1 MVKPMAKFILI
12 VLLFLLLNLSLESYC
27 FGDEKPYYGS
37 PGTVWNLPN
46 KESDEEAGDPNEQM
60 TAVQTTVKT
69 LLNKAVLSPTKNNV
83 KNYIEVQNAVS
94 ANASKFSHIW
104 QSVLMENPELDYTL
118 IHPTNNTAIQVE
130 YDETTQ
136 QENNVIKQLA
146 KQSGLVF
153 FYRSSCPYCRK
164 FAPVLKSFADKY
176 GVTVLPVT
184 TDGIAL
190 PEFPQSY
197 IDHGQ
202 AKRFHAT
209 VEPAVF
215 AVNPYTHK
223 AIPVS
228 YGLVSETELKN
239 RIMKIATHFYGDV
252 NP

>member
-1 MVKPMAKFILI
+1 M
-12 VLLFLLLNLSLESYC
+12 S
-27 FGDEKPYYGS
+27 
-37 PGTVWNLPN
+37 
-46 KESDEEAGDPNEQM
+46 
-60 TAVQTTVKT
+60 AVQATVKT
-69 LLNKAVLSPTKNNV
+69 LLNKAILSPTKSNV

-94 ANASKFSHIW
+94 ANASKFSHTW
-104 QSVLMENPELDYTL
+104 QSVIMENPELDYTL
-118 IHPTNNTAIQVE
+118 VHPTNNTALQVE
-130 YDETTQ
+130 YDEATQ
-136 QENNVIKQLA
+136 QENSVIKQLA

-176 GVTVLPVT
+176 GVTILPVT
-184 TDGIAL
+184 TDGISL
-190 PEFPQSY
+190 PEFPKSY
-197 IDHGQ
+197 IDNGQ
-202 AKRFHAT
+202 AERFHAT